1 MAGTGANSV
10 PLGTLH
16 PIFSQ
21 NKPQMTGES
30 SMLSAA
36 REAAARV
43 TANIKRDH
51 GGGGHAR
58 AATPGKKGPES
69 TNWPPDNKRRKKS
82 RWGNDEGRATA
93 AVIPANLSKE
103 QEHQVLLHLQI
114 EDITRKL
121 RSGDLGI
128 APNPEDRSP
137 SPEPVYNHEGKRLN
151 TREYRT
157 RKKLEEERHT
167 KIQEALTENPEY
179 KPPADYKPPVQRVND
194 RVMIPQEEH
203 PDINFVGLLIGPR
216 GNTLKKLEKDTGTKI
231 MIRGKGSVK
240 EGKVGRKDGQ
250 PLPGEDEPLHAL
262 VTANSA
268 EAVKKAVDQIREI
281 IKQGIE
287 TPEGQNDLRR
297 MQLRELARL
306 NGTLRDEDT
315 VRCSNCGATAHRT
328 WQCPEKQNVT
338 SNVLCTICGG
348 AGHIAQD
355 CRNKSPGQRPPP
367 TGAGGGGPP
376 PSNTV
381 DKAKMDSEYLSL
393 MAELGEGPPPSQ
405 NNKMG
410 NNNSGG
416 PYNHPPP
423 PGPRPLLS
431 RPPHPPPLM
440 GPGPGPVPPP
450 WMKDKPP
457 SLLGHPHGPPPHH
470 HGGHHGGPPPNMP
483 PHHMHNNQPPPPPPS
498 LMSQMVP
505 PPPMNMNMGMP
516 PPPWN
521 GGNMPPPWAMP
532 PPPPV
537 SQPTS
542 SSSASSSSPGLSPV
556 PPPPSLLAA
565 PPPPPPPSSEPPP
578 PLPTSA
584 PWQTQTSSTGASGSV
599 NVVTTSSAQQP
610 LPWQLNT
617 GSSAATS
624 TSTSTSSV
632 PPWQVSSHSPTSTSP
647 SSVSVNSM
655 SVPPPPPQWGAPPP
669 PPGHHQMMHP
679 MGMPPPMP
687 PMGVPPPPSSFQPPM
702 PQGPPP
708 PLPFSQPPPPL
719 DMSQLRPPVPP
730 LVGAPPP
737 PPPPSN

>member
-1 MAGTGANSV
+1 MAGTGANSI

-21 NKPQMTGES
+21 NKSSGES
-30 SMLSAA
+30 SMLSLA

-43 TANIKRDH
+43 TANIKREH
-51 GGGGHAR
+51 GGGGAPK
-58 AATPGKKGPES
+58 AAAKGPGSLENYGSIAEGLKES
-69 TNWPPDNKRRKKS
+69 SSNWPPDSKRRKKS
-82 RWGNDEGRATA
+82 RWGAEETRATA

-103 QEHQVLLHLQI
+103 QEQQVLLHLQI
-114 EDITRKL
+114 EELTRKL

-128 APNPEDRSP
+128 PPNPEDRSP

-157 RKKLEEERHT
+157 RKKLEEERHH
-167 KIQEALTENPEY
+167 KIQEALVSNQEY

-268 EAVKKAVDQIREI
+268 EAVKKAVEQIREI

-338 SNVLCTICGG
+338 SNILCTICGG

-355 CRNKSPGQRPPP
+355 CRGKEEGGPGGGPGGQRPP
-367 TGAGGGGPP
+367 GGPP
-376 PSNTV
+376 VNSV

-393 MAELGEGPPPSQ
+393 MAELGEGPPPSSHS
-405 NNKMG
+405 NRS
-410 NNNSGG
+410 NNNGTG
-416 PYNHPPP
+416 HYHQQGPPP
-423 PGPRPLLS
+423 PGGPRPLLSS

-440 GPGPGPVPPP
+440 GTSPGPVPPP
-450 WMKDKPP
+450 WMKEKPP
-457 SLLGHPHGPPPHH
+457 SLLGQPPPPHNHGHHRGPPPPHMPPRDPRDPRDRMMMDH
-470 HGGHHGGPPPNMP
+470 GRHGGGN
-483 PHHMHNNQPPPPPPS
+483 HNHPPPPPPS
-498 LMSQMVP
+498 LMSQMIP
-505 PPPMNMNMGMP
+505 PPPMNMNMP
-516 PPPWN
+516 PPPF
-521 GGNMPPPWAMP
+521 GGGGMPPPWAMHA

-537 SQPTS
+537 SQPPTS
-542 SSSASSSSPGLSPV
+542 SHNTSPGVNPV

-578 PLPTSA
+578 PLPSNA
-584 PWQTQTSSTGASGSV
+584 PWQTQTSSSSASSTT
-599 NVVTTSSAQQP
+599 TTSS
-610 LPWQLNT
+610 
-617 GSSAATS
+617 
-624 TSTSTSSV
+624 SSV
-632 PPWQVSSHSPTSTSP
+632 PPWQVSSHSSSTTS
-647 SSVSVNSM
+647 SSVTASM
-655 SVPPPPPQWGAPPP
+655 SAPPPPPHWAPPP
-669 PPGHHQMMHP
+669 PPGPPQSHMP
-679 MGMPPPMP
+679 MGIPPPMP
-687 PMGVPPPPSSFQPPM
+687 PMGVPPPPSSSSFQPPM

-708 PLPFSQPPPPL
+708 PLPFSQPPPPM
-719 DMSQLRPPVPP
+719 DMSQLRPPIPP

-737 PPPPSN
+737 PPPPSS